1 MPLFGKPQLG
11 QPRKPFDLAEQ
22 NGEQVDSVRSKIASL
37 MDGVTE
43 KRAAPQP
50 EATEETVQ
58 RQSQPQ
64 PQSAPESNSSRGVG
78 GTLPAELIA
87 DGGIQSIGDGAI
99 SREPNRNRW
108 PWQDGEAE
116 QATLPASHVPAEQ
129 RPTPLINGN
138 NGASV
143 DVTSADHI
151 VDSVHMDNREND
163 DSEPAQW
170 PRRAINR
177 AEIHKPE
184 RSIPKE
190 VDDVSSQPP
199 ERSWSLPPLFAQE
212 RPRTYTDPTTTDP
225 TATDATTS
233 QPTAA
238 ANGQP
243 HIGADTGVGK
253 PFAAADS
260 SVAASSGQLPATSA
274 INIKGRAGG
283 ILVEIGKGHWPD
295 LMVVLAERLAGAG
308 NFFRN
313 GAVAL
318 DLAARPL
325 SEIELRQVH
334 EMFTEQTLELVLV
347 RTASPET
354 FQVALDMGLSAQ
366 LETLEGQ
373 TTTSAQPALANLAD
387 EHHFVYAGHL
397 RAGQV
402 LQRREHI
409 LIIGDVNPGATVISD
424 GDILVWGHLRGMA
437 QAGASGDAKAVVAAL
452 NLVPVQL
459 RIGDFIAIAPE
470 AKNKRSWGRQRSP
483 AKQPEVAYLNQDRIV
498 VEPWDATKFGG
509 IAALR

>member
-43 KRAAPQP
+43 KRTAPQA
-50 EATEETVQ
+50 EATEATA
-58 RQSQPQ
+58 Q
-64 PQSAPESNSSRGVG
+64 PQSAPESSRSVGIG

-87 DGGIQSIGDGAI
+87 DGGIQSIGDGTS

-108 PWQDGEAE
+108 PWQEGEAQ

-143 DVTSADHI
+143 GLTSADHA
-151 VDSVHMDNREND
+151 VDSPRMDNREND
-163 DSEPAQW
+163 DREPAQW
-170 PRRAINR
+170 PRRAVNR

-190 VDDVSSQPP
+190 VDDTSRQPP
-199 ERSWSLPPLFAQE
+199 ERSWSLPPLFEQE
-212 RPRTYTDPTTTDP
+212 RPRTYMDPTATDPTTMDP

-243 HIGADTGVGK
+243 HISADTGVGK
-253 PFAAADS
+253 SFAAADS
-260 SVAASSGQLPATSA
+260 AVAASSGQLPATSA

-295 LMVVLAERLAGAG
+295 LMVALAERLAGAG

-334 EMFTEQTLELVLV
+334 KMFTEQTLELVLV

-373 TTTSAQPALANLAD
+373 TTASAQPALANLAD

-470 AKNKRSWGRQRSP
+470 AKSKRGWGRQRSP
-483 AKQPEVAYLNQDRIV
+483 VKQPEVAYLNQDRIV